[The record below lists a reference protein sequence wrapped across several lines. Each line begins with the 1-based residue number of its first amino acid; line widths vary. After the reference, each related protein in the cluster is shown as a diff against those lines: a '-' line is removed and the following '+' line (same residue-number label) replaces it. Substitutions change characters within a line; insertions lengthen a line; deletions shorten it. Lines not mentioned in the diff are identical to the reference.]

1 MLLSAK
7 IAPTFDYPVLHE
19 FWSRA
24 DELGFYSVANYDHFY
39 GLSDMSDPTYEG
51 WTSLAAMACV
61 VSRARVGCMV
71 TGVTY
76 RNPAVLA
83 KMAVTVDHITGG
95 RLDFGL
101 GAGWHEE
108 EHRGYGL
115 EFPSPGTRVEMLD
128 EALTL
133 IRRLW
138 TEDTVTFEGR
148 HYRVRDAL
156 ANPKPLQKPHPP
168 IVVGGEK
175 PKMLARHRPS
185 RRRMERS
192 ELRRHRR
199 LGADECPARRGVR
212 TGRPQP
218 GRDSAFGATVHP
230 ARPGWSTRGAAGPAA
245 GAGQPRLRPRGA
257 VVLSAA
263 VGSTVGA
270 LRGADLADQMV
281 PPAPAPKAPCV
292 TGSSACIGAGPFR
305 DRRIRPSTHVAK
317 CERPKLTVIIRIAI
331 TMSAGM

>member
-1 MLLSAK
+1 
-7 IAPTFDYPVLHE
+7 
-19 FWSRA
+19 
-24 DELGFYSVANYDHFY
+24 
-39 GLSDMSDPTYEG
+39 
-51 WTSLAAMACV
+51 LAAMASV

-83 KMAVTVDHITGG
+83 KMAVTVDHISGG

-115 EFPSPGTRVEMLD
+115 EFPSAGVRVEMLD

-148 HYRVRDAL
+148 HYQLREAL

-175 PKMLARHRPS
+175 PKMLRVIARH
-185 RRRMERS
+185 
-192 ELRRHRR
+192 
-199 LGADECPARRGVR
+199 ADEWNVPSHGDVVAWTKTSALLDEACAEV
-212 TGRPQP
+212 
-218 GRDSAFGATVHP
+218 GRDP
-230 ARPGWSTRGAAGPAA
+230 AEIRRSVQLFIQPAVEGHLEEQLA
-245 GAGQPRLRPRGA
+245 RLPELKSVGCEHA
-257 VVLSAA
+257 VLSFYQPPTAEQLERCAA
-263 VGSTVGA
+263 
-270 LRGADLADQMV
+270 L
-281 PPAPAPKAPCV
+281 
-292 TGSSACIGAGPFR
+292 I
-305 DRRIRPSTHVAK
+305 
-317 CERPKLTVIIRIAI
+317 
-331 TMSAGM
+331 

>member
-24 DELGFYSVANYDHFY
+24 DELGFHSVANYDHFY
-39 GLSDMSDPTYEG
+39 GLTDMAAPTHEG

-76 RNPAVLA
+76 RHPAVVA
-83 KMAVTVDHITGG
+83 KMAVTVDHISGG

-115 EFPSPGTRVEMLD
+115 EFPSPGVRVEMLD
-128 EALTL
+128 EALTI

-138 TEDTVTFEGR
+138 TEDVVSFEGR
-148 HYRVRDAL
+148 HYRLQDAL

-168 IVVGGEK
+168 IVIGGEK
-175 PKMLARHRPS
+175 PKMLRVIARH
-185 RRRMERS
+185 
-192 ELRRHRR
+192 
-199 LGADECPARRGVR
+199 ADE
-212 TGRPQP
+212 
-218 GRDSAFGATVHP
+218 
-230 ARPGWSTRGAAGPAA
+230 WN
-245 GAGQPRLRPRGA
+245 
-257 VVLSAA
+257 
-263 VGSTVGA
+263 
-270 LRGADLADQMV
+270 V
-281 PPAPAPKAPCV
+281 PSHGDVEAWA
-292 TGSSACIGAGPFR
+292 
-305 DRRIRPSTHVAK
+305 
-317 CERPKLTVIIRIAI
+317 
-331 TMSAGM
+331 